1 MSEKFVWSVFT
12 VCGYR
17 NRMSA
22 LDFGIG
28 IYTPPEA
35 ARMIGMHTTTLR
47 RWLLGYEHDG
57 KNEPNLWRPQYAPS
71 EDGLF
76 LGFRDLI
83 EARIVNALRGRRI
96 GLQTIRTC
104 IARARDI
111 VGDERPFSTREFK
124 TDGKTIFL
132 EITRNLQEPMFIDL
146 RRSQG
151 VFKRVVEP
159 TLKDLD
165 FGSGGAER
173 WWLLP
178 GKKSVVADPTRSFGQ
193 PIVADQGISTAV
205 LAEAVEA
212 EGSLKKVAE
221 LFEVKQATVRD
232 ALAYEAS
239 LRKPK
244 AA

>member
-1 MSEKFVWSVFT
+1 
-12 VCGYR
+12 
-17 NRMSA
+17 MSA
-22 LDFGIG
+22 VDFGIG

-35 ARMIGMHTTTLR
+35 ARMISMRPATLR

-57 KNEPNLWRPQYAPS
+57 KVEPHLWQPQYDAQD
-71 EDGLF
+71 EGLL

-83 EARIVNALRGRRI
+83 EARIINALRDRRI

-104 IARARDI
+104 IERARQI

-132 EITRNLQEPMFIDL
+132 EITRDLEEPVFIDL

-165 FGSGGAER
+165 FGSEGAER

-178 GKKSVVADPTRSFGQ
+178 GKRSVVADPTRSFGQ
-193 PIVADQGISTAV
+193 PIVADQGIATAV

-212 EGSLKKVAE
+212 EGSVNDVAK
-221 LFEVKQATVRD
+221 LFEIKPSAVRD
-232 ALAYEAS
+232 ALAYEARLS
-239 LRKPK
+239 NPK
-244 AA
+244 VA

>member
-1 MSEKFVWSVFT
+1 
-12 VCGYR
+12 
-17 NRMSA
+17 MSA
-22 LDFGIG
+22 VDFGIG

-35 ARMIGMHTTTLR
+35 ARMIGMRPATLR

-57 KNEPNLWRPQYAPS
+57 KFERHLWHPQYDADD
-71 EDGLF
+71 DGLL

-83 EARIVNALRGRRI
+83 EARIVNALRDRRI

-104 IARARDI
+104 IDRARDI

-124 TDGKTIFL
+124 TDGNTIFL
-132 EITRNLQEPMFIDL
+132 EITRDLEEPIFIDL

-165 FGSGGAER
+165 FGDEGAER

-178 GKKSVVADPTRSFGQ
+178 GKRTLVADPTRSFGQ
-193 PIVADQGISTAV
+193 PIVADHGISTSV
-205 LAEAVEA
+205 LREAVEA
-212 EGSLKKVAE
+212 EGSVAE
-221 LFEVKQATVRD
+221 VAKLFEIDPAAVRD
-232 ALAYEAS
+232 AVAYEER
-239 LRKPK
+239 LTNPK
-244 AA
+244 VA